1 MAGRALLLR
10 CPVCGAGHLFS
21 RWTRMVPVCPRCALR
36 FERAEG
42 HWLGYLGLNTIVSFT
57 LLFVVLVVGFVLS
70 YPEFDVV
77 PLLVAGVL
85 VAVAFP
91 VVFLPWSRTL
101 WTAIDLRMRPLEPG
115 EAPGLARP
123 SP

>member
-1 MAGRALLLR
+1 MAGRALLRR
-10 CPVCGAGHLFS
+10 CPVCGSGRLFTG
-21 RWTRMVPVCPRCALR
+21 WTRMVPVCPRCGLR
-36 FERAEG
+36 FERTEG

-70 YPEFDVV
+70 YPDFDVV

-85 VAVAFP
+85 VAVVFP

-115 EAPGLARP
+115 EAPGAAD
-123 SP
+123 S